1 MNKQQLIKT
10 LCTLGPVGY
19 LPAPGTS
26 ASAVS
31 LSLVLLLKYCCAPV
45 CYAAITLLSIPLA
58 IVLIKTI
65 KHEFI
70 EEDPSCIVIDELV
83 GILVTFLL
91 VPPTPPNL
99 VIGFILFRFFDIS
112 KCWPVNKLE
121 FPNATGIVLDD
132 VVAGA
137 LSALILGLLPLS
149 SYAQYLT

>member
-1 MNKQQLIKT
+1 MNKLITT
-10 LCTLGPVGY
+10 LCTLGPIGY

-31 LSLVLLLKYCCAPV
+31 LLFVLLLKQCCFPV
-45 CYAAITLLSIPLA
+45 WYTAIALLSIPLA
-58 IVLIKTI
+58 IILIKTI

-83 GILVTFLL
+83 GILITFLF
-91 VPPTPPNL
+91 VAPNPPNL

-112 KCWPVNKLE
+112 KCWPINKLE

-137 LSALILGLLPLS
+137 LSAMILGLLHLRVI
-149 SYAQYLT
+149 A